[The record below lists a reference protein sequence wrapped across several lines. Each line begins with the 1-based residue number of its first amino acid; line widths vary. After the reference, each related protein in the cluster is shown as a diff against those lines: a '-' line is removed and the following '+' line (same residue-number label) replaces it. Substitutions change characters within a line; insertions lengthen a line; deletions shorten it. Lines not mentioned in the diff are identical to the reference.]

1 MQPQTIPRCK
11 GIGIIAN
18 MLNNKAL
25 FKDLQLKIDYSAKIT
40 KNIKLLVIKYTTA

>member
-1 MQPQTIPRCK
+1 MQPQTFDGIPWCK

-25 FKDLQLKIDYSAKIT
+25 LGLQVKTDYSAKIT
-40 KNIKLLVIKYTTA
+40 KNIKLL